1 MKSKLKLIT
10 AIIILIFSLISG
22 PMVEAGEYSPV
33 NYEGLP
39 DGVFTQI
46 TPEVELLAGVLSQTT
61 WIERKG
67 VSPEGDGNYCFQALQ
82 DFFADYKDHEA
93 VKIAQKL
100 TDRGFTFDAPLGF
113 MVTLGPLPYLE
124 PKAEYSDYLI
134 GRAEPNN
141 FFKRIFSSDGK
152 KILED
157 FRLALID
164 LAEESEFASFFN
176 RYRDEFKVYLEEAMD
191 GFDAGRKINWFSEFT
206 GQDTDNEYYTIL
218 TPAMFPGGGYGPSV
232 ELSDGSYQ
240 FYQIVRE
247 KGRSQTE
254 PEFPSGIS
262 FNQLTL
268 HEWGHSF
275 IDPAVEAHSEFFL
288 EHLTDHFHKVE
299 ESMNSQAYGSP
310 MIFFREQVLRG
321 VTTVAS
327 GELYGTKY
335 YYEELEHH
343 ISRDFHLTE
352 ITVEMIEKYINER
365 DEYNTFEEFVPE
377 ILAEYKKFIDLNSK

>member
-1 MKSKLKLIT
+1 LRSKLKLFLL
-10 AIIILIFSLISG
+10 IIFLIFSIIFSPLIQ
-22 PMVEAGEYSPV
+22 AGEYSPV

-39 DGVFTQI
+39 AGVYTQI
-46 TPEVELLAGVLSQTT
+46 TPEVELLAGVLSHTT
-61 WIERKG
+61 WIERRG
-67 VSPEGDGNYCFQALQ
+67 VGPEADGNYYFQELQ
-82 DFFADYKDHEA
+82 DFFKDYKDHEA
-93 VKIAQKL
+93 VKIAQRL

-113 MVTLGPLPYLE
+113 IVTLGPLPDLE
-124 PKAEYSDYLI
+124 AKAEFSDYLI

-141 FFKRIFSSDGK
+141 FFTKMFGSDGQ

-164 LAEESEFASFFN
+164 LAEELEFARFFN
-176 RYRDEFKVYLEEAMD
+176 QYRDDFNVYLENVMEN
-191 GFDAGRKINWFSEFT
+191 FDAGRKINWLSEFT
-206 GQDTDNEYYTIL
+206 GIDTENEYYTIL

-232 ELSDGSYQ
+232 ELPDGSYQ

-247 KGRSQTE
+247 KGVSQAE
-254 PEFPSGIS
+254 PEFPTGIS

-275 IDPAVEAHSEFFL
+275 IDSAVEAHSDYII
-288 EHLTDHFHKVE
+288 EHLTDHFYKVE
-299 ESMNSQAYGSP
+299 DSMRSQAYSSP

-327 GELYGTKY
+327 GELYGEQY
-335 YYEELEHH
+335 YQEELEHH

-352 ITVEMIEKYINER
+352 ITVEMIEKYLASR
-365 DEYNTFEEFVPE
+365 DDYNTFEEFVPE
-377 ILAEYKKFIDLNSK
+377 ILEAYRDII